1 MEKERII
8 MRLPPGFGSISKLSG
23 KRRKPYVVR
32 VTTGYDENGRQLYKV
47 VGYVKNRKD
56 GLELLNQYHKNP
68 NAVTSDITFEDMY
81 YKLIE
86 MKEGEVGESSMKSYR
101 AAFKDA
107 APLHKMK
114 MTEVKTYHMQDI
126 INAKQA
132 SKSTKNAMR
141 VTYALMF
148 DIALQNDLVDKNY
161 AKFLKTGKAVKS
173 EKKIFTEEE
182 IDLLWEH
189 QGDVYVDTT
198 LILIY
203 TGMRISELLEIKME
217 NIHLDEQYM
226 VGGKKTEA
234 GTDRVIALA
243 DRIMPILKRYY
254 GDGSAPALLMNKN
267 VPFTYYAFS
276 RNWKNKL
283 KNGLNIDHT
292 LHETRHT
299 ATSRFYLS
307 GAPMEIIRKQLGHS
321 GVGITEEVYL
331 HVDLPFLLDMVN
343 KVK

>member
-1 MEKERII
+1 MITL
-8 MRLPPGFGSISKLSG
+8 RLPPRFGSISKLSG
-23 KRRKPYVVR
+23 RRRRPFVVR
-32 VTTGYDENGRQLYKV
+32 ITEGYDENGKQLMRV
-47 VGYVKNRKD
+47 IGYVKNRKE
-56 GLELLNQYHKNP
+56 GLDLLNQYHKNP
-68 NAVTSDITFEDMY
+68 NAVTSEITFEDMY

-173 EKKIFTEEE
+173 EKKIFSEDE
-182 IDLLWEH
+182 IDLLWENT
-189 QGDVYVDTT
+189 GDVFVDTT

-203 TGMRISELLEIKME
+203 TGMRISELLEIKMD

-234 GTDRVIALA
+234 GIDRVIPLA
-243 DRIMPILKRYY
+243 DRIMPIMMRYY
-254 GDGSAPALLMNKN
+254 GDGTNKALLMNKD
-267 VPFTYYAFS
+267 VPFTYYAFANGW
-276 RNWKNKL
+276 RNKVKGEL
-283 KNGLNIDHT
+283 GIQHT
-292 LHETRHT
+292 LHECRHT
-299 ATSRFYLS
+299 FVSRMYQA
-307 GAPMEIIRKQLGHS
+307 GVKPEIIRKLAGHS
-321 GVGITEEVYL
+321 GKSITEEVYL
-331 HVDLPFLLDMVN
+331 HVELPELLEAAN
-343 KVK
+343 KMR